1 MAPCCRT
8 RAAVLKLTLRN
19 GLDFAMDLARIYAKL
34 SKENTVSRRNLLHDR
49 TADCWDCLA
58 GFNLKPKRK
67 NTTFRQDASFL
78 WNLTMTWLSGCH

>member
-34 SKENTVSRRNLLHDR
+34 SKENTVSPRNFLHDR
-49 TADCWDCLA
+49 TADC
-58 GFNLKPKRK
+58 
-67 NTTFRQDASFL
+67 
-78 WNLTMTWLSGCH
+78 